1 MKILAIETS
10 CDESSL
16 AILEV
21 NDDIPSPRF
30 SVLSHLVASQAAIH
44 AEYGGVFPAVAK
56 REHAKAL
63 VPLLEKSLDES
74 KLLKNRQT
82 KSEMNS
88 ENLEQL
94 LEREPE
100 LLSQLS
106 EFFPTYEK
114 PDLDYIC
121 VTVGPGLEPALWV
134 GINFA
139 KALALIWDIPVI
151 PVNHMAGHIWSVFAQ
166 GKEFSI
172 PKLQF
177 PMLALLISG
186 GHTEFVLVKDFDQYQ
201 VVGKTRDDAV
211 GEAYDKV
218 ARLLDLP
225 YPGGPHIEKLAAEIS
240 EQNTFSFPRPM
251 MHTDDLDFSFSGLKT
266 AVRYAIQN
274 KELTDQDKQSAA
286 KEFQDAVTEVLVKK
300 TKKALEQFAPSALT
314 VAGGVAANEHIKNA
328 LSEVATEFSIPYLTP
343 GREVVGDNA
352 LMIGVA
358 GAIKIM
364 AKTNSPGLDDLRA
377 VGNMQLS

>member
-10 CDESSL
+10 CDESSI
-16 AILEV
+16 AILELNSDV
-21 NDDIPSPRF
+21 SSPRF
-30 SVLSHLVASQAAIH
+30 SVYSHLVASQAAIH

-63 VPLLEKSLDES
+63 VPLLKQSLDES
-74 KLLKNRQT
+74 NLLT
-82 KSEMNS
+82 KRDTILSSDMGE
-88 ENLEQL
+88 LEKM

-100 LLSQLS
+100 LFTHFS
-106 EFFPTYEK
+106 EFSLTYKK

-139 KALALIWDIPVI
+139 KALSLMWNIPVI
-151 PVNHMAGHIWSVFAQ
+151 PMNHMAGHIWSVFVE
-166 GKEFSI
+166 GREFLI
-172 PKLQF
+172 PETQF
-177 PMLALLISG
+177 PILALLISG
-186 GHTEFVLVKDFDQYQ
+186 GHTEFVLVKDFDKYQ
-201 VVGKTRDDAV
+201 VVGQTRDDAV

-225 YPGGPHIEKLAAEIS
+225 YPGGPHIEKLAIEIS

-266 AVRYAIQN
+266 AVRYAIQD
-274 KELTDQDKQSAA
+274 KEMTAQDKQAAA

-300 TKKALEQFAPSALT
+300 TKKALEQFAPSALI
-314 VAGGVAANEHIKNA
+314 VAGGVAANEHIKKSLA
-328 LSEVATEFSIPYLTP
+328 DTAAEFSIPCLTP
-343 GREVVGDNA
+343 EREVVGDNA

-364 AKTNSPGLDDLRA
+364 AKTNSPDLDDLRA
-377 VGNMQLS
+377 VGNLSLN